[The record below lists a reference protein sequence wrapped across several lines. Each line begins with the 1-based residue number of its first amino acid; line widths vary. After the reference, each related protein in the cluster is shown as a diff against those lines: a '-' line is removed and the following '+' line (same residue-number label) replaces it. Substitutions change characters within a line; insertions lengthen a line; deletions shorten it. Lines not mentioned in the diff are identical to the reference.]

1 MPRKKSG
8 KHAAQRFKRDIDDVR
23 GFISDV
29 ASANLGAQ
37 SKSWAF
43 EAALLKTYVAFER
56 LMLGC
61 IVVAINNDT
70 ATLTGQTGIDFPKH
84 LTDEVCEYI
93 VIGRG
98 YFDFKGRDGLIREI
112 KKYVPEAH
120 WLLAAVKA
128 PKHKGHLNK
137 LVALRNYAAHESS
150 ASKKAALS
158 AVGQERISSA
168 GSWLKKQ
175 GRLDAILNG
184 LIALSDD
191 IESAAPY

>member
-8 KHAAQRFKRDIDDVR
+8 KHAAQRFKRDIDEIR
-23 GFISDV
+23 GFIADV
-29 ASANLGAQ
+29 TSADLGAQ
-37 SKSWAF
+37 WQSWMF
-43 EAALLKTYVAFER
+43 EAALLKAYVAFER

-70 ATLTGQTGIDFPKH
+70 ATLAGQTGIDFPKH

-112 KKYVPEAH
+112 KKYVSDAH
-120 WLLAAVKA
+120 WLLTAVKA
-128 PKHKGHLNK
+128 PKYKGHLNK

-158 AVGQERISSA
+158 AVGLERISSA

-175 GRLDAILNG
+175 GRLDAILAG
-184 LIALSDD
+184 LVALADD
-191 IESAAPY
+191 IELAAPY